1 TGARFGIAPAGDG
14 GTARSCRSGSQIRV
28 KELYESPPPN
38 EARML
43 HWCAAAVA
51 VVLWFTVAW
60 QDPLVLLLVPV
71 IGGTF
76 AFLVRR
82 NRRLHPF
89 GEDAEMLAPL

>member
-1 TGARFGIAPAGDG
+1 MAGLRARADQEG
-14 GTARSCRSGSQIRV
+14 QIPV
-28 KELYESPPPN
+28 KELYESLRPN

-43 HWCAAAVA
+43 HWSAAAAA
-51 VVLWFTVAW
+51 VVLWFAVAW

-82 NRRLHPF
+82 NRRLDPF
-89 GEDAEMLAPL
+89 GEDDELF

>member
-1 TGARFGIAPAGDG
+1 M
-14 GTARSCRSGSQIRV
+14 
-28 KELYESPPPN
+28 KELYESLRPN

-82 NRRLHPF
+82 NRRLDPF
-89 GEDAEMLAPL
+89 GEDDEIF